1 MKLFLCLLFM
11 IPLATNC
18 GSEQKVYKKPRT
30 SSAYAYQSTIDDNC
44 NKCHSFKGPLNSA
57 QKNRVS
63 NGSMPP
69 NGGLSDEDKEILLK

>member
-1 MKLFLCLLFM
+1 MRLLLCLLFM
-11 IPLATNC
+11 APLATNC

-44 NKCHSFKGPLNSA
+44 NKCHSFKGPLSSG
-57 QKNRVS
+57 QKARIE

-69 NGGLSDEDKEILLK
+69 NGGLSDADRDILLK